1 MAKDILYTPNL
12 DYEKNYYTEG
22 SNLNNNSNTDDS
34 NQSGSITITKDDE
47 IKRLQSDIEDN
58 IAFLPGVIRDTY
70 LSPYYGM
77 KEEYDRIISSLP
89 KKDPTDDDSED
100 KKPSIILPDEIIV
113 EEDNNDLPPD
123 PWDVGPTLVVPKPEK
138 DTSKIDK
145 QKLKYYI
152 DYIDIYEDY
161 LVELNKAITGYMIK
175 TSQVLT
181 KLELNKNVASYET
194 KDLKNKNISHL
205 SDYIIK
211 SDIVLEQSI
220 RLHKKLFPNSETVLH
235 LRSLRVSNEQIL
247 RYMDIDKIE
256 EKDNI
261 DITSNILLTESLK
274 VAQKKY
280 EENFYSLY
288 KYLNSSV
295 ILLTESTKAMVKQTK
310 CMVAINRYEEKE

>member
-175 TSQVLT
+175 TALILT

>member
-175 TSQVLT
+175 TSQVLV

-194 KDLKNKNISHL
+194 KDLKNKSISHL

>member
-194 KDLKNKNISHL
+194 KDLKNKKISHL